1 MDRAEFL
8 ILVGSLTSR
17 SRWKRY
23 RIWQRIRASGLFDV
37 PWYLAQNPDVARS
50 GKDPVLHYIRHGAAE
65 SRNPSPKFDNE
76 YYLSHY
82 PDVAAASMNP
92 LDHYIRFGEIEGRKT
107 RRGPGT
113 NAGGLQRPDT
123 YVPGSSE
130 RRPTALRARLIA
142 FYLPQFH
149 PIPEN
154 DAFWGKGFTEWTNV
168 TRAVPQFDGHYQ
180 PRLPGDLGF
189 YDLRVKDIQKEQIEI
204 AMRYGISGFCFH
216 FYWFNGK
223 RVLEMPITQFV
234 ENDAHE
240 LGFCINWAN
249 EPWSR
254 RWDGRAQ
261 EVLIPQSHSPEDDL
275 AFIENVSGYFRDR
288 RYIRIGGKP
297 LLMVYRPGLFP
308 SAAETAQRWRAYC
321 REAGIGEIFVAYAQS
336 FDMGDPAE
344 FGFDAAVEFPPN
356 LGAFPEI
363 SIPTLK
369 SDFRGKI
376 YDWTELLNR
385 SRAYPK
391 VPYTLFRGLCPS
403 WDNTARRMETAYILA
418 NATPARYKEWLTNAV
433 ADTCDRFAD
442 FDSRLIFVNA
452 WNEWAEGAYLE
463 PDARYGYAY
472 LQETRDVL
480 SAPPAAGA
488 LAREPSWR
496 VLFVSHDA
504 HVGGAQASLLDIVQW
519 LQAHTGLEIKVLC
532 LAGGQRLEQFRRIA
546 DTALLDDLVS
556 KTAKTATKLAHIMAW
571 CGGRPDLVYCNSL
584 ATGHVHALLGELGS
598 PILTHAR
605 ELATS
610 VARFAKRDMDDIVS
624 HTSRFVACSRSVQ
637 DYLIATY
644 GVDPNAIDV
653 LPSAVPQSGAD
664 NGLTEIQRLG
674 SRQLAGWPTDRTIVV
689 GSGVGMPFRKGADL
703 FIEVA
708 RILRARGIEDYH
720 FYWLGSFPGS
730 ERDEILG
737 TWAQQ
742 LDRLRADGLDEKVT
756 ILGNVDDVRAHL
768 RGADLFLLTSREEPF
783 GRVVLE
789 AAFAELPVICFAGS
803 GGAPDFVEDD
813 AGIIVDWAD
822 PAAMADATLK
832 LIRDKPLRLKL
843 GKQAN
848 AKARLYFSTER
859 VFPRLLST
867 MRKVADKPP
876 AVSIIVP
883 NYNYARYLRERME
896 SILAQSFQDFELII
910 LDDASTDDSRSILDY
925 YAGVHGTGVIV
936 NESNS
941 GAPYPQ
947 WFKGMAL
954 AKADLIWIAE
964 ADDVSDPSF
973 LETLV
978 PLFRDPSVKFAFCAS
993 NIINDQSEVVG
1004 DYVSNRYLTNISSFK
1019 WKRSYQVS
1027 AEQEVNEGLGV
1038 KNTVPN
1044 ISAAIFRK
1052 FDITPH
1058 FAGQVLSLP
1067 TSGDWYFILE
1077 AIRNGS
1083 VAYESTPLNRHRR
1096 HGKSVSSAIVAS
1108 QSEALLHTRQT
1119 IHQHVLQTYKT
1130 DLAIR
1135 LKMAEYIVQLW
1146 AELFPGRPAEEMES
1160 LYSLKVLGKFPMR
1173 PPESGSPTVG
1183 GANSVGGGDK
1193 MTTANIL
1200 QS

>member
-1 MDRAEFL
+1 MIFL
-8 ILVGSLTSR
+8 KSLISR
-17 SRWKRY
+17 RRWKRFQI
-23 RIWQRIRASGLFDV
+23 RRRIRSSGLFDE

-50 GKDPVLHYIRHGAAE
+50 GRDPIMHYIDHGAAE
-65 SRNPSPKFDNE
+65 FRNPNPDFDTE
-76 YYLSHY
+76 YYLSRYH
-82 PDVAAASMNP
+82 DVTIAATNP
-92 LDHYIRFGEIEGRKT
+92 LDHYVRFGRNERRET
-107 RRGPGT
+107 RRAPAT
-113 NAGGLQRPDT
+113 H
-123 YVPGSSE
+123 VPRSNE
-130 RRPTALRARLIA
+130 RRPAGLRARVIA
-142 FYLPQFH
+142 FYLPQFY
-149 PIPEN
+149 PTPEN
-154 DAFWGKGFTEWTNV
+154 DAFWGKGCTEWTNV

-204 AMRYGISGFCFH
+204 AMRYGVSGFCFH

-223 RVLEMPITQFV
+223 RILEMPITQFV

-297 LLMVYRPGLFP
+297 LLMIYRPGLFP

-321 REAGIGEIFVAYAQS
+321 REAGIGEIFLAYPQA
-336 FDMGDPAE
+336 FDTGDPAE

-356 LGAFPEI
+356 PGAFPEI
-363 SIPTLK
+363 SITTLK
-369 SDFRGKI
+369 SDFPGKI

-385 SRAYPK
+385 SRAYPQ

-403 WDNTARRMETAYILA
+403 WDNTARRMEAAYILA

-442 FDSRLIFVNA
+442 FDSRLIFINA
-452 WNEWAEGAYLE
+452 WNDWAEGAYLE

-472 LQETRDVL
+472 LQATRDVL
-480 SAPPAAGA
+480 SAPPAAGM
-488 LAREPSWR
+488 LTKGPSWR

-504 HVGGAQASLLDIVQW
+504 NVGGAQGSLLDIVQW

-532 LAGGQRLEQFRRIA
+532 LLGGPRLEQFRRIA
-546 DTALLDDLVS
+546 DTVLLDDLVS
-556 KTAKTATKLAHIMAW
+556 QTDTTAAKLARITAW
-571 CGGRPDLVYCNSL
+571 CGGRPDLIYCNSL
-584 ATGHVHALLGELGS
+584 ATGRVHAQLGDLGS

-610 VARFAKRDMDDIVS
+610 IARFAKDDMADVVS
-624 HTSRFVACSRSVQ
+624 NTRRFVACSGSVR
-637 DYLIATY
+637 DYLMAAY

-653 LPSAVPQSGAD
+653 LPSAVPQSSVD
-664 NGLTEIQRLG
+664 HGLTEIQRLG
-674 SRQLAGWPTDRTIVV
+674 SRRLAGWPTDKTIVV
-689 GSGVGMPFRKGADL
+689 GSGVGMSFRKGADL

-742 LDRLRADGLDEKVT
+742 LDRLRADGLDERVT
-756 ILGNVDDVRAHL
+756 ILGKVDDVRAHL

-789 AAFAELPVICFAGS
+789 AAFAELPVVCFAGS
-803 GGAPDFVEDD
+803 GGAPDFVEED
-813 AGIIVDWAD
+813 AGIIVDWANA
-822 PAAMADATLK
+822 AAMADATLK
-832 LIRDKPLRLKL
+832 LIRDKPLRIKL

-848 AKARLYFSTER
+848 TKARRFYSTDR

-867 MRKVADKPP
+867 MREVANKRP

-883 NYNYARYLRERME
+883 NYNCARYLGERMD
-896 SILAQSFQDFELII
+896 SILDQSFQDFELII
-910 LDDASTDDSRSILDY
+910 LDDASTDDSQSILDY
-925 YAGVHGTGVIV
+925 YARVHGTRVIV
-936 NESNS
+936 SESNS
-941 GAPYPQ
+941 GTPYPQ
-947 WFKGMAL
+947 WFKGMTL
-954 AKADLIWIAE
+954 ATADLIWIAE
-964 ADDVSDPSF
+964 ADDVSAPSF

-993 NIINDQSEVVG
+993 KIIDDRSEVVG
-1004 DYVSNRYLTNISSFK
+1004 DYVSNRYLTDISNFK

-1044 ISAAIFRK
+1044 ISAAVFRK
-1052 FDITPH
+1052 FDITPNL
-1058 FAGQVLSLP
+1058 AKQVLSLP

-1083 VAYESTPLNRHRR
+1083 VAYECAPLNRHRR
-1096 HGKSVSSAIVAS
+1096 HGKSVSSVIAAS
-1108 QSEALLHTRQT
+1108 QSEALLHTRQK

-1130 DLAIR
+1130 DLAIK
-1135 LKMAEYIVQLW
+1135 LKMAEYVAQLW

-1160 LYSLKVLGKFPMR
+1160 LYSLKALGEFPMR
-1173 PPESGSPTVG
+1173 PESGSTAMS
-1183 GANSVGGGDK
+1183 GADSVACGDK
-1193 MTTANIL
+1193 MTTADVL
-1200 QS
+1200 QR